1 MTDGL
6 TPTKMKYPALY
17 IGDGV
22 PRLTDHELF
31 NASFFRLQE
40 VRLTYN
46 LPLNK
51 VIKGQLFVSATNLFT
66 LTSYPGTDPATVN
79 SNSNYGG
86 NYETSTYPGFRSFS
100 AGLKINL

>member
-1 MTDGL
+1 MCIRDR
-6 TPTKMKYPALY
+6 Y

-51 VIKGQLFVSATNLFT
+51 VIKGQLFVSATKMCIRDRDTDGLFARIIGKISA
-66 LTSYPGTDPATVN
+66 LTILQYI
-79 SNSNYGG
+79 NYKNNRPIGRVK
-86 NYETSTYPGFRSFS
+86 Y
-100 AGLKINL
+100 ALI

>member
-1 MTDGL
+1 MCIRDR
-6 TPTKMKYPALY
+6 Y

-22 PRLTDHELF
+22 PRLTDNELF
-31 NASFFRLQE
+31 DASFFRLQE

-46 LPLNK
+46 LPLNT
-51 VIKGQLFVSATNLFT
+51 VIKGQLFISATNLFT
-66 LTSYPGTDPATVN
+66 ITCSPGTDPATVN

-86 NYETSTYPGFRSFS
+86 NYETSAYPGFRSFS